1 MASVQD
7 MDDREEDGRARDYKK
22 YQQLGC
28 GGMLTCR
35 ERERE
40 GEGGREREREGEGEG
55 GRGRGRGRER
65 EREGEGGREREREG
79 EGGRGEGEGGNE
91 GYQWYK
97 FSGESNSL
105 EEKKVAMG
113 PLYWQ

>member
-7 MDDREEDGRARDYKK
+7 VDDREEDGRARDYKK

-28 GGMLTCR
+28 GGMLTWR

-40 GEGGREREREGEGEG
+40 GGKEGV
-55 GRGRGRGRER
+55 RGRGRER
-65 EREGEGGREREREG
+65 EGER
-79 EGGRGEGEGGNE
+79 E